1 MSALRKDA
9 AAPRAERAGVLAI
22 LQDEATL
29 ERVQGVIREQQ
40 LSDELI
46 VESTLDAGLRRIHSG
61 LAPRLLVLDISETS
75 APIAEV
81 SAARAVGGREV
92 KLVALGTVNDVS
104 LFRDLISA
112 GASDYLVKPA
122 SREAFATAFAR
133 PALEAANDAEGGLG
147 QVIVFLGSRGG
158 VGTTTAAVSCAWL
171 LAEERQATTALVDLD
186 VHFGTVALKLD
197 TDPGGGLCEALG
209 QPSRID
215 GLFVEGAMVKVS
227 DRLRVLAAE
236 ASAAEPLA
244 IDPGAIDL
252 LFHELRRKFSWI
264 VVDLPRGATQL
275 QRAVLAAA
283 SRTVIVCERS
293 LPGLRDTIRLQTVLR
308 EQAPQTR
315 VVLAEAGASGE
326 RALIGKAEF
335 EKGIGKP
342 LDASLSYDAKSVGAA
357 TNAGQPLPLAAPR
370 SPLLRDLRQLVAT
383 IVGQAEAAPKR
394 RLFALKSLW

>member
-1 MSALRKDA
+1 MSALREEA
-9 AAPRAERAGVLAI
+9 AAPSAERVGVLAI

-46 VESTLDAGLRRIHSG
+46 VESTLDAAMRRIHSG
-61 LAPRLLVLDISETS
+61 LAPRLLLLDISDTA

-81 SAARAVGGREV
+81 SAARAVGGRDV
-92 KLVALGTVNDVS
+92 KLVALGTVNDVT

-122 SREAFATAFAR
+122 SREAFATALSR
-133 PALEAANDAEGGLG
+133 PTHEAASAAEGGLG
-147 QVIVFLGSRGG
+147 QIIVFLGSRGG

-186 VHFGTVALKLD
+186 LHFGTVALKLD

-215 GLFVEGAMVKVS
+215 SRFIDGAMVKVT

-236 ASAAEPLA
+236 ASVAEPLA
-244 IDPGAIDL
+244 VDPGAIDL
-252 LFHELRRKFSWI
+252 LFHELRRKFAWI
-264 VVDLPRGATQL
+264 VVDLPRGASPI
-275 QRAVLAAA
+275 QRTVLAAA
-283 SRTVIVCERS
+283 SRTVLVCERS
-293 LPGLRDTIRLQTVLR
+293 LPGLRDTIRLQTLLR

-315 VVLAEAGASGE
+315 VILAEAGASGE
-326 RALIGKAEF
+326 RALIGKGEF
-335 EKGIGKP
+335 EKGIGKS
-342 LDASLSYDAKSVGAA
+342 LDASFSYDPKSVGGA
-357 TNAGQPLPLAAPR
+357 TNAGQPLPVAAPR
-370 SPLLRDLRQLVAT
+370 SPMLRDLRQLVSI
-383 IVGQAEAAPKR
+383 IVGPMEGAPKR